1 MSDYIDARARY
12 RSART
17 TTVASHKYDV
27 GSLVAHK
34 PGAAAERGTF
44 RVTRHLPDGGQGLQD
59 PHPLRTRRTGA
70 RGGRNRPRTR
80 DVRIV
85 E

>member
-44 RVTRHLPDGGQGLQD
+44 RVTRHLPDGGQGLQVPASAPNATD
-59 PHPLRTRRTGA
+59 WSAWWSKPPSNARCPHS
-70 RGGRNRPRTR
+70 
-80 DVRIV
+80 
-85 E
+85 